1 MIDQPRPRR
10 HASSDGAVPL
20 GSIGGVVAIG
30 GFALLVVEVIR
41 TLTGGVLG
49 TIGTIL
55 LWVGLGVLVAGLLL
69 LVLSLVSDEDTES
82 STAAEP
88 PTTGETTTSETTTS
102 EPTSDAGIQPG
113 AEPPAGDPVA
123 SAESPAAPEAP
134 EAPAEQPPSA
144 DGG

>member
-1 MIDQPRPRR
+1 M
-10 HASSDGAVPL
+10 PL

-88 PTTGETTTSETTTS
+88 PTTGETTTSE
-102 EPTSDAGIQPG
+102 PTSDAGIQPG

-123 SAESPAAPEAP
+123 SAESPVAPEAP